1 MNNWKNVIFLLMVL
15 FANNKCFSQDEI
27 KSNAKP
33 NTNISI
39 LSIRKPAETSG
50 NANDAMNIL
59 KSVYS
64 KSILIQSNVYT
75 AEQIINNR
83 NNIPFTSPVMIAACY
98 ANNSSN
104 GSHIILYF
112 MNLNKDTDGVILQG
126 TTSDKR
132 TIRITYPLRISVA
145 NSEDVEL
152 LRIPFNYIE
161 YSLFKER
168 ASTIK
173 KDILEMNC
181 RGDESIDIAKD
192 VLFVA
197 AVKTKSHQISNFVEI
212 SKSTEKDETANAIN
226 DKSDGKKSVANVSN
240 EVKTTRQQ
248 LGSLKTPL
256 NLYKLDYS
264 FFPVK
269 MEHLLECPI
278 GMNLKDW
285 NGPYV
290 ENKQAFIDAWN
301 HPLKYELL
309 RSGLDCKIT
318 SAGPDGIFDTDD
330 DISEIYVDDEKTRF
344 ETPLPLRNIKQ

>member
-1 MNNWKNVIFLLMVL
+1 MNNWKNVILLLMVL
-15 FANNKCFSQDEI
+15 FANNKCFPQDET
-27 KSNAKP
+27 KSNEKSS
-33 NTNISI
+33 TNISLLSIKNPDI
-39 LSIRKPAETSG
+39 LSG
-50 NANDAMNIL
+50 NDDYMNIL
-59 KSVYS
+59 KSEYS
-64 KSILIQSNVYT
+64 KSILIQSNVYA

-98 ANNSSN
+98 ANNTSN

-126 TTSDKR
+126 TTTDKR
-132 TIRITYPLRISVA
+132 TIRIIYPLRISVA

-173 KDILEMNC
+173 KDILEMSY
-181 RGDESIDIAKD
+181 RGDEYIDIAKD

-197 AVKTKSHQISNFVEI
+197 AVKTKSSQISNFVEI
-212 SKSTEKDETANAIN
+212 SKSTEKDKPANATN

-240 EVKTTRQQ
+240 EVKTTRQK
-248 LGSLKTPL
+248 LGLLKTSL
-256 NLYKLDYS
+256 NIYKLDCGN
-264 FFPVK
+264 FPAK
-269 MEHLLECPI
+269 LEYLWECPI
-278 GMNLKDW
+278 GLKNQNW
-285 NGPYV
+285 QGPYV
-290 ENKQAFIDAWN
+290 ENQQSLIDAWN

-309 RSGLDCKIT
+309 RGGLDCQVT
-318 SAGPDGIFDTDD
+318 SAGLDGFFDTDD
-330 DISEIYVDDEKTRF
+330 DISEIYVDNEKTRF